1 VSDQPNL
8 SAPGDPPGSSG
19 ADKFEEA
26 SRAEAV
32 AAVVHHHHHP
42 ADPNVGLVRAKAGPH
57 AMLAGAIAAA
67 VTIVGV
73 VLLAIAIG
81 GGR

>member
-1 VSDQPNL
+1 VTDQPNV
-8 SAPGDPPGSSG
+8 SAD
-19 ADKFEEA
+19 ADTFEEG

-32 AAVVHHHHHP
+32 AAVVHHRHHP
-42 ADPNVGLVRAKAGPH
+42 ADPNVGVVRAKPGRH
-57 AMLAGAIAAA
+57 AILAGAVAAA